1 MRAWSLAH
9 PLLKRSVVNDQANS
23 TTGGMTM
30 DPINRTFIAGGVICA
45 AAAFLMGSSCTTT
58 GVQRA
63 VDVRVATTLQGG
75 SPQLVVS
82 GPARVLHVDVAGRQ
96 DVSIYS
102 VKRRADGSVS
112 CATEVRT
119 GVRVLERAASND
131 LDLVVGEDEGVCLAN
146 AAGDGAPRADVS
158 WHARRGAGAPVEIA
172 HRHTLA
178 TNP

>member
-63 VDVRVATTLQGG
+63 VDVR
-75 SPQLVVS
+75 
-82 GPARVLHVDVAGRQ
+82 AG
-96 DVSIYS
+96 
-102 VKRRADGSVS
+102 
-112 CATEVRT
+112 
-119 GVRVLERAASND
+119 
-131 LDLVVGEDEGVCLAN
+131 
-146 AAGDGAPRADVS
+146 
-158 WHARRGAGAPVEIA
+158 GAGAAVEIA
-172 HRHTLA
+172 QRHTLA